1 MCGVEWIAWKKM
13 KLWSTVLAKLNHA
26 VIETR
31 I

>member
-1 MCGVEWIAWKKM
+1 MCGVEWIAWKKNEI
-13 KLWSTVLAKLNHA
+13 TVLAKLNHA